1 MDHLSNARRR
11 QQHPPIPAAP
21 QNTPVQSPRSSN
33 ASSGSAASNEAMP
46 PLRRRSTSS
55 SDGSASARRQDPPA
69 PPNSPAARVTL
80 AELIGMSVPAR
91 TGTVPPSADQPAS
104 PPPGASA
111 GQEGQPTPS
120 ASKPSGT
127 TKFPPMEPFP
137 PMPPFP
143 PMKPLPAMEPFPPM
157 PPLTPMAPLPPMEPL
172 PPMPP
177 LRPTPPPEVE
187 VDLLTEP
194 PNTPVTP
201 HLSRTSSSELSE
213 LAEHDAQPPSPTL
226 TASSSEPSWI
236 HRPDGSEE
244 AEETPPSPSLT
255 ASSSVPSWVG
265 RADGQKKA
273 DEAPPSPS
281 WSSTSEAPPPPEPT
295 PPQRAGRKKL
305 PKPAKLAP
313 EPALDQVE
321 HKLHRSTAERL
332 AGPALGW
339 IAKRS
344 QGWGSVLGGVVN
356 EAPATAQGKPELVK
370 PDDKANVEGRIQEIG
385 QRTEQLVAHLDQ
397 QPAEHAPVGRK
408 KKKGMLAKIKGAI
421 LGATSLPTL
430 AGKLQPGKPAP
441 ASTALAAAAGLPG
454 ETLRAQVERH
464 AAAVKDAEAALA
476 QATEAR
482 KNASYIDRP
491 ARTKAEKKCRAA
503 LEEAVAAHHASLT
516 MLEAGEAAERVSQNT
531 ATLAKVSYAAGELE
545 RYQSE
550 LGKLVVPGQLPG
562 PADRWTGRLHTLAQP
577 LANLIGQLELRA
589 PELPGED
596 GEPEA
601 VEQDNPALDPIAKA
615 SMKAAQQLDQLGAA
629 LSGASSDAEAQAAVL
644 QMAEDVL
651 GQTESVYLALSKAV
665 KSEQRALLIAD
676 AHVTRLQNLL
686 NADEVEDEPALRSAL
701 DTALALREGTQATVG
716 LLREAR
722 TAMKKDIAQVR
733 ETYHAIAHEA
743 TTAAAEVPDAA
754 PTAAAAAT
762 VAETVAT
769 ATTSHADQFADAR
782 TRQSAEK
789 KLQRATE
796 RERMDAAVENLTGFA
811 PTTDAAGAEALRAQL
826 RVAQAGLDPKRQGT
840 DLAPST
846 VLKSLTSAL
855 SQVTGGDPARAARAA
870 QALTGHSVLHW
881 MDDTP
886 TDDPTVNDVRQLH
899 RLMSTMPRGLEVLAR
914 LSMEPASLDK
924 RENVAASRGNVSA
937 LRTYWVADNALA
949 QADPADAHAQ
959 DTQAWLGAAKAMAAR
974 TLSKALGTAGAE
986 GASSSAAAAE
996 PTPLQQAAFNGVRNG
1011 YLTRAPGS
1019 PYDKARTML
1028 DKLSTQ
1034 WTVAPD
1040 RHKVPLD
1047 ENLSSNQIR
1056 AAAGVLADFVE
1067 ALPTAEKRT
1076 EDSVVR
1082 AFAAFSARHPE
1093 LHARSKLTSAHL
1105 AELTAMTLPPRAQLQ
1120 GRQDDAAEEAAA
1132 AVISAVCVLP
1142 DEVLAKGMPF
1152 SDALAAVARL
1162 AKRSHPEA
1170 TAQAALAE
1178 AMDDFKPGT
1187 GERKTGFGTKLAN
1200 SVGTAVSS
1208 ALAPTTNPLNDFG
1221 MQRLNAMSSGLG
1233 MNTRA
1238 KMAADQLQAALGA
1251 LQEAAGAADQG
1262 GIALLCDG
1270 LRRVEGDA
1278 AVNGRLSREYAKALQ
1293 QRLADAGHDLVVRTD
1308 IPLREYATELLQQ
1321 LRAAGG
1327 DGAPAL
1333 ADDVAGD
1340 IEAALTSANRLSLH
1354 PDLPSVKTLD
1364 DLADVVTQFV
1374 SEDELRDKRKVF
1386 NGHEFGVSLPLNPF
1400 SMSGVPLGATVKY
1413 SRKKEEM
1420 LEVGMY
1426 INLAEVTTHKG
1437 EFGVSAGLNS
1447 EAHAGDAEPF
1457 NIGLGGGLTG
1467 ALERQEA
1474 TTLSLR
1480 LPRQRGTEAKLR
1492 EQVPQI
1498 MKDLAEFAAQTDDE
1512 HEHPDAL
1519 SLLLAR
1525 HQDLAV
1531 VVTDDQGAWTKTA
1544 EARANFLNFAQKA
1557 DTERDATIGG
1567 TALGISASLEYA
1579 SEWKKE
1585 SVGGFTTNDFTS
1597 SVKANISGDTGFRLP
1612 VKVDDHSKTLDDDG
1626 DPKTNEWKLRPP
1638 GVGTALLGGFRN
1650 FYQRLDKMQISEATA
1665 EGATIDADTDEF
1677 AFSPETLL
1685 QDLQDNREAWLE
1697 RGLNVLMKRKPAEVE
1712 PHQRDTVGR
1721 RLAEAEL
1728 VQFEEAIKDM
1738 AKNEKFT
1745 QYNVNYSLND
1755 AAKAR
1760 LGDLR
1765 LEEELAR
1772 AAGDTATA
1780 DRLAGEHIALLQ
1792 APASWEP
1799 NKVMARVKAKVPVN
1813 LGVDMVVKAKTTFQV
1828 EGQRVPWQ
1836 YPA

>member
-1 MDHLSNARRR
+1 MDHVSNTRRR
-11 QQHPPIPAAP
+11 HHPPPGQVVP
-21 QNTPVQSPRSSN
+21 PNTPTQSPRSSN
-33 ASSGSAASNEAMP
+33 ASSSSSNESLP
-46 PLRRRSTSS
+46 PLRHPSMAGP
-55 SDGSASARRQDPPA
+55 DGTTSARKRRLPPA
-69 PPNSPAARVTL
+69 PPNSPPARVTL
-80 AELIGMSVPAR
+80 ADL
-91 TGTVPPSADQPAS
+91 TGIRPPSADQAAS
-104 PPPGASA
+104 VTTATRAITGKATTSRTIGA
-111 GQEGQPTPS
+111 
-120 ASKPSGT
+120 
-127 TKFPPMEPFP
+127 KFPPMEPLP
-137 PMPPFP
+137 PMQ
-143 PMKPLPAMEPFPPM
+143 PFPPM
-157 PPLTPMAPLPPMEPL
+157 PPLTPMGPLPPMDPLPPMEPFPPMEPL

-177 LRPTPPPEVE
+177 LRPTPASASNPI
-187 VDLLTEP
+187 LTRTDSDEFFEASEQLEP
-194 PNTPVTP
+194 DPLNG
-201 HLSRTSSSELSE
+201 
-213 LAEHDAQPPSPTL
+213 QPPSPTL
-226 TASSSEPSWI
+226 SRTDSAEFFDATDQLEPEPEPESG
-236 HRPDGSEE
+236 P
-244 AEETPPSPSLT
+244 L
-255 ASSSVPSWVG
+255 
-265 RADGQKKA
+265 DGQGQPIKTRPTSGPPPPPPP
-273 DEAPPSPS
+273 ETESTAP
-281 WSSTSEAPPPPEPT
+281 PPPPEPT
-295 PPQRAGRKKL
+295 PPVRTGRKKPAKL
-305 PKPAKLAP
+305 PKPPKLTP
-313 EPALDQVE
+313 EPSLDNVE
-321 HKLHRSTAERL
+321 HKLHRTTAERL
-332 AGPALGW
+332 TGPALGW

-344 QGWGSVLGGVVN
+344 QGWGSVLGGVVT
-356 EAPATAQGKPELVK
+356 EAPASAQGKPELVK

-385 QRTEQLVAHLDQ
+385 QRTEQLVAHLDH
-397 QPAEHAPVGRK
+397 QPEAPLAPVGRK
-408 KKKGMLAKIKGAI
+408 KKKGVLAKVKAAV
-421 LGATSLPTL
+421 LGATSLTTL

-464 AAAVKDAEAALA
+464 AAAVAEAEAALA

-482 KNASYIDRP
+482 KNASYVDRP
-491 ARTKAEKKCRAA
+491 SRTKAEKKCRAA
-503 LEEAVAAHHASLT
+503 LEEAVAAHHASVT

-550 LGKLVVPGQLPG
+550 LGKLVVPGPLPG
-562 PADRWTGRLHTLAQP
+562 PADRWTERLHKLAQP
-577 LANLIGQLELRA
+577 LENLIGQLELRP
-589 PELPGED
+589 PEQLGDD
-596 GEPEA
+596 GAEIE
-601 VEQDNPALDPIAKA
+601 VEQDSPALNPIAQA
-615 SMKAAQQLDQLGAA
+615 SLKAARQLDQLGAA
-629 LSGASSDAEAQAAVL
+629 LTGASTDAEAQAAVL
-644 QMAEDVL
+644 QMAEEVI
-651 GQTESVYLALSKAV
+651 GQTEAVYLTLSKAV
-665 KSEQRALLIAD
+665 KSEQRAMAIAD
-676 AHVTRLQNLL
+676 AHVARLRNLL
-686 NADEVEDEPALRSAL
+686 DAEEVEDEPALRSAL
-701 DTALALREGTQATVG
+701 DTALALRDGAQVTVG
-716 LLREAR
+716 MLREAR
-722 TAMKKDIAQVR
+722 TAMKKDIAQIR
-733 ETYHAIAHEA
+733 QTYHEIAHEA
-743 TTAAAEVPDAA
+743 TVAAAEAADAA
-754 PTAAAAAT
+754 PAAAAAAT
-762 VAETVAT
+762 VAGTVAT
-769 ATTSHADQFADAR
+769 ATTSHAEQFTDAK

-789 KLQRATE
+789 KLQRSTE
-796 RERMDAAVENLTGFA
+796 RERMDLAIENLTGFA
-811 PTTDAAGAEALRAQL
+811 PTADAAGAEALRDQL
-826 RVAQAGLDPKRQGT
+826 RIAQAGLDPKRQGT
-840 DLAPST
+840 ELAAST

-870 QALTGHSVLHW
+870 QALTGHSALHW

-899 RLMSTMPRGLEVLAR
+899 RLMSTMPKGLEVLAR

-924 RENVAASRGNVSA
+924 RENVAASRDNVSA

-949 QADPADAHAQ
+949 EADPADA
-959 DTQAWLGAAKAMAAR
+959 DTQAWLGAAKSMASR
-974 TLSKALGTAGAE
+974 TLHKALGPAAAE

-996 PTPLQQAAFNGVRNG
+996 PTPLQLAAFNGVRNG

-1056 AAAGVLADFVE
+1056 AAAGVLGNFVTT
-1067 ALPTAEKRT
+1067 LPPGQERR
-1076 EDSVVR
+1076 EDGIVR
-1082 AFAAFSARHPE
+1082 AFAEFATRHPE
-1093 LHARSKLTSAHL
+1093 LHARSKLSSAHL
-1105 AELTAMTLPPRAQLQ
+1105 AELTALSMPARAQPGPQ
-1120 GRQDDAAEEAAA
+1120 GDDAEEAAA
-1132 AVISAVCVLP
+1132 AVLAAACALP
-1142 DEVLAKGMPF
+1142 DEVLSKGMPF

-1162 AKRSHPEA
+1162 AKQSHPEA
-1170 TAQAALAE
+1170 AAQATLAE
-1178 AMDDFKPGT
+1178 AMDDFRPGT
-1187 GERKTGFGTKLAN
+1187 GERKTGFGTKVAN

-1208 ALAPTTNPLNDFG
+1208 ALTTTPNPLNDFG

-1238 KMAADQLQAALGA
+1238 KMAVDQLQAALGA
-1251 LQEAAGAADQG
+1251 LQEAAGAAEQG
-1262 GIALLCDG
+1262 GIAMLCDG
-1270 LRRVEGDA
+1270 LRRIDGD
-1278 AVNGRLSREYAKALQ
+1278 AVNGKLSREYAKALQ
-1293 QRLADAGHDLVVRTD
+1293 QRLNDAGHDLVVRTD
-1308 IPLREYATELLQQ
+1308 ITLQEYATELLQQ

-1327 DGAPAL
+1327 
-1333 ADDVAGD
+1333 ADNPPLNDDAAAD
-1340 IEAALTSANRLSLH
+1340 IEAALTSAHRLSLH

-1386 NGHEFGVSLPLNPF
+1386 NGHEFGVGLPLNPF
-1400 SMSGVPLGATVKY
+1400 SLSGVPIGANFKY

-1426 INLAEVTTHKG
+1426 INLAEVITHKG
-1437 EFGVSAGLNS
+1437 EFGVSAGFNS
-1447 EAHAGDAEPF
+1447 DAKVGDGEEF
-1457 NIGLGGGLTG
+1457 TVGLGGGLTG
-1467 ALERQEA
+1467 SLERQYVN
-1474 TTLSLR
+1474 TLSLR

-1498 MKDLAEFAAQTDDE
+1498 MKDLAEYAAQTDDE

-1525 HQDLAV
+1525 HPDLAV

-1544 EARANFLNFAQKA
+1544 EARANFLNFGQKH
-1557 DTERDATIGG
+1557 DEDRDAGIGG

-1597 SVKANISGDTGFRLP
+1597 SVKANIAADTGFRLP
-1612 VKVDDHSKTLDDDG
+1612 VKVDGHEKTFGKDDDG
-1626 DPKTNEWKLRPP
+1626 EKTLNGGGNGDGKTSNGDDKNDGDKNGNEWKLRPP
-1638 GVGTALLGGFRN
+1638 AIGTPLLGGFRN

-1677 AFSPETLL
+1677 AFSPDTLL

-1738 AKNEKFT
+1738 AQNEKFT

-1755 AAKAR
+1755 AAKAQ

-1780 DRLAGEHIALLQ
+1780 DRLAGEHVALLQ
-1792 APASWEP
+1792 APGSWEP

>member
-1 MDHLSNARRR
+1 MDHVSNARRR
-11 QQHPPIPAAP
+11 NHPPPVQVVP
-21 QNTPVQSPRSSN
+21 HNTPTQSPRSSN
-33 ASSGSAASNEAMP
+33 ASSSSSNESLP
-46 PLRRRSTSS
+46 PPRHSAGGP
-55 SDGSASARRQDPPA
+55 DGTASARKRRLPPA
-69 PPNSPAARVTL
+69 PPNSPPAKVTL
-80 AELIGMSVPAR
+80 ADL
-91 TGTVPPSADQPAS
+91 TGIRLPSADQHAMVS
-104 PPPGASA
+104 TATRSI
-111 GQEGQPTPS
+111 
-120 ASKPSGT
+120 SGKAT
-127 TKFPPMEPFP
+127 TATTSRATVGTKFPPMEPLPPMQPFPPMPPLTPMGPLPPMDPLPPMAPLPPMEPFP
-137 PMPPFP
+137 PMPP
-143 PMKPLPAMEPFPPM
+143 
-157 PPLTPMAPLPPMEPL
+157 
-172 PPMPP
+172 
-177 LRPTPPPEVE
+177 LRPTPENATNPILTRTDSDEFFDSHDHLEPEPL
-187 VDLLTEP
+187 DGGG
-194 PNTPVTP
+194 
-201 HLSRTSSSELSE
+201 R
-213 LAEHDAQPPSPTL
+213 PPSPTL
-226 TASSSEPSWI
+226 SRTDSGEYFDAIDQLEPEPESG
-236 HRPDGSEE
+236 P
-244 AEETPPSPSLT
+244 L
-255 ASSSVPSWVG
+255 
-265 RADGQKKA
+265 DGQGQPVKTRPTGPQQPPPPP
-273 DEAPPSPS
+273 ETESTAP
-281 WSSTSEAPPPPEPT
+281 PPPPEPT
-295 PPQRAGRKKL
+295 PPPRTGRKKPAKL
-305 PKPAKLAP
+305 PKPPKLAP
-313 EPALDQVE
+313 EPSLDKVE
-321 HKLHRSTAERL
+321 HKLHRTTAERL
-332 AGPALGW
+332 TGPALGW

-385 QRTEQLVAHLDQ
+385 QRTQQLVAHLDQ
-397 QPAEHAPVGRK
+397 QPEPPHAPVGRK
-408 KKKGMLAKIKGAI
+408 KKKGVMAKVKAAV

-430 AGKLQPGKPAP
+430 AGKLQPGKPVP

-464 AAAVKDAEAALA
+464 AAAVADAQAALA
-476 QATEAR
+476 QATADR

-491 ARTKAEKKCRAA
+491 SRTKVEKQCRKA
-503 LEEAVAAHHASLT
+503 LEEAVAMHHASVT

-550 LGKLVVPGQLPG
+550 LGKLVVPGALPG
-562 PADRWTGRLHTLAQP
+562 PADRWIGRLSTLVQP
-577 LANLIGQLELRA
+577 LANMADQLALRD
-589 PELPGED
+589 PGPPD
-596 GEPEA
+596 AGLD
-601 VEQDNPALDPIAKA
+601 VEQDDPALDPIAKA
-615 SMKAAQQLDQLGAA
+615 SVKAAQQLQQLADALNGAT
-629 LSGASSDAEAQAAVL
+629 SDAEAQAAVL
-644 QMAEDVL
+644 RLAEESL
-651 GQTESVYLALSKAV
+651 GQTEAVYLTLSKAV
-665 KSEQRALLIAD
+665 KTEQRALLIAN
-676 AHVTRLQNLL
+676 AHVERLQNLL
-686 NADEVEDEPALRSAL
+686 NAEDVEDEPALRAAL
-701 DTALALREGTQATVG
+701 DTAVALRDGTQATVG
-716 LLREAR
+716 MLREAR
-722 TAMKKDIAQVR
+722 TAMKKDVAQVR
-733 ETYHAIAHEA
+733 QTYHEIAHEA
-743 TTAAAEVPDAA
+743 TIAAAEAPDAA
-754 PTAAAAAT
+754 PAAAAAAT

-769 ATTSHADQFADAR
+769 ASTSHADQIADAK
-782 TRQSAEK
+782 TRMSAEK

-811 PTTDAAGAEALRAQL
+811 PTADAAGAEALRAQL

-870 QALTGHSVLHW
+870 QALTSHSVLHW

-899 RLMSTMPRGLEVLAR
+899 RLLSTKPKGLEVLAR

-937 LRTYWVADNALA
+937 LRTYWVADKALA
-949 QADPADAHAQ
+949 EADPADA
-959 DTQAWLGAAKAMAAR
+959 DTQAWLGAAKAMASR
-974 TLSKALGTAGAE
+974 TLNKALGTAGTD
-986 GASSSAAAAE
+986 GASSSADAAE

-1019 PYDKARTML
+1019 PYDKARIML

-1056 AAAGVLADFVE
+1056 AAAGALGDFVE
-1067 ALPTAEKRT
+1067 ALPPAEKRHA
-1076 EDSVVR
+1076 EDNVVR

-1120 GRQDDAAEEAAA
+1120 GAQANADDEAAA
-1132 AVISAVCVLP
+1132 AVLAGVCVLP
-1142 DEVLAKGMPF
+1142 DEVLSKGMPF

-1208 ALAPTTNPLNDFG
+1208 ALQTTTNPLNDFG
-1221 MQRLNAMSSGLG
+1221 MQQLNAMSSGLG

-1238 KMAADQLQAALGA
+1238 KIAADQLQAALGA

-1262 GIALLCDG
+1262 GIAMLCDG

-1278 AVNGRLSREYAKALQ
+1278 AVNGKLSREYAKALQ
-1293 QRLADAGHDLVVRTD
+1293 QRLTDAGHDLVVRTD
-1308 IPLREYATELLQQ
+1308 ITLREYASELLQQ

-1327 DGAPAL
+1327 ADNPAL

-1340 IEAALTSANRLSLH
+1340 IEAALTSAHRLSLH

-1400 SMSGVPLGATVKY
+1400 SMTGVPLGATVKY

-1437 EFGVSAGLNS
+1437 EFGVSAGYNS

-1557 DTERDATIGG
+1557 DTDRDATIGG

-1597 SVKANISGDTGFRLP
+1597 SVKANISADTGFRLP
-1612 VKVDDHSKTLDDDG
+1612 VKPDGHEKTLNDDG
-1626 DPKTNEWKLRPP
+1626 DENTKEWKVRPP
-1638 GVGTALLGGFRN
+1638 AVGTALLGGFRN

-1745 QYNVNYSLND
+1745 QYNVNYSLSD

-1760 LGDLR
+1760 LGDIR

-1772 AAGDTATA
+1772 SAGDTATA
-1780 DRLAGEHIALLQ
+1780 DRLAGEHVALLQ
-1792 APASWEP
+1792 APESWEP

-1813 LGVDMVVKAKTTFQV
+1813 LGIDMVVKAKTTFQV